1 MAPDYGGDSKSGAR
15 GQAFW
20 EHPLDN
26 KTDYH

>member
-20 EHPLDN
+20 EHLLDD